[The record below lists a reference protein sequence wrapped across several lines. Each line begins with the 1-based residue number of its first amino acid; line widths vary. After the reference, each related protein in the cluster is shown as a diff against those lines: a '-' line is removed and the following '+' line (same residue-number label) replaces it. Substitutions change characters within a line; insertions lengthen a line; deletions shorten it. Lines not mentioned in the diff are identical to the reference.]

1 MAEQSISLGY
11 ASATLV
17 PEGEDGVRI
26 EKLWVDPEHRGK
38 GDARRLLRKIKK
50 DFADKK
56 LWMRPRGF
64 GDIPMGVE
72 ELKKFYESE
81 GFKTM
86 DKLDN
91 MLFDKTA
98 GQVFEAGGDRYDV
111 EKLWELS
118 KRRPIERLAVQDAQ
132 DYMKSRSWTGGKSP
146 GEVLAAGD
154 DAHGH
159 MTRINK
165 ANLRYPVLLAP
176 NQGAIDGMHRM
187 AKATK
192 MGKDTVPVR
201 RFTAWEQMEPALI
214 KKSEVVELTTPEQ
227 RRAGAELEGRVMSTK
242 SRVHPPGQFS
252 SYGVYDG
259 GKLVGVTRVNKKP
272 LEAWAKDKEGLKA
285 LKVLGPEVWIESTAV
300 DPEHRGKGVAKT
312 LRRHVQSQYSSVLT
326 GTGPDSD
333 PAMRHLNEVQG
344 FKPVLQRGKNM
355 QYHWAKTAELAEDG
369 EHKLQ
374 GRKKFQGLSVAIENK
389 AGSTRSG
396 TDSDGHKWKTHMRAD
411 YGYIEAPAKGKDGD
425 SIDAYVGPDKKSPDA
440 FVVHQHKENGKGH
453 DEDKVI
459 LGVRSIAEAK
469 KLYLQH
475 YDSPKFLGPVSRV
488 PMERLKELV
497 QQDKKISKLSS
508 ADEHLLLSV
517 LGRAGVKVSSMQEPG
532 VRKKDKT
539 GPRGKKGKCE
549 GPGPRLRQFGGVKL
563 SSLAPSMSPKQQ
575 SKLKNLS
582 ALHALY
588 GDGHDYLPKRLPP
601 QAHQQAAQVMNIWRQ
616 RQKAAPGA
624 DAALALR
631 EKAIFDQAAEW
642 DPKEAS
648 DPRERILLGLLKQ
661 AGIPE
666 LNRLPTDV
674 DLAKEKMLKAIESSK
689 DRSWSHPQISLP
701 VNKVNLERLGFEP
714 TRIAIPMPWEAPMET
729 SWRAG
734 RLHAHKKDDRY
745 MVHADAASP
754 DSFYG
759 KVKHLI
765 EDVPPAVARRIGMN
779 KTAISAQPLGTLGKV
794 LMQGIKSPGAA
805 RNVAKDV
812 KMMGKVR
819 APSGALPHAPTTPIN
834 PSTLPSA
841 KMPSGS
847 VAPPP
852 ASGVR
857 PRVQVQPQAAPAPA
871 PAPAAAPAPPPSNVS
886 QARPYADKGLTPEM
900 RQRAIEMGWTPT
912 ARGGLSARVERPL
925 SSNPRAD
932 IGRGEW
938 SSRPSDV
945 QTMGDVRG
953 MPGQG
958 TWRNTPRGQQAP
970 LSGEALQ
977 RQQAQARADFAARQ
991 QAGAQAR
998 TMDLEGAA
1006 SQRGAEAFR
1015 EAPKD
1020 IHEAVM
1026 NHPLVA
1032 QHGMHPDSA
1041 YALLNDPRS
1050 LQKARYGRVSA
1061 APQTMGTVR
1070 GPNSQKVQDT
1080 QNLVRKQLGLQPQ
1093 KVLTPDELF
1102 QQQLAAMGVAA

>member
-64 GDIPMGVE
+64 GDIPMGVD
-72 ELKKFYESE
+72 ELRKFYESE

-98 GQVFEAGGDRYDV
+98 
-111 EKLWELS
+111 
-118 KRRPIERLAVQDAQ
+118 
-132 DYMKSRSWTGGKSP
+132 
-146 GEVLAAGD
+146 
-154 DAHGH
+154 
-159 MTRINK
+159 
-165 ANLRYPVLLAP
+165 
-176 NQGAIDGMHRM
+176 
-187 AKATK
+187 
-192 MGKDTVPVR
+192 
-201 RFTAWEQMEPALI
+201 
-214 KKSEVVELTTPEQ
+214 EVVELTTPGQ
-227 RRAGAELEGRVMSTK
+227 RQEAASLERRVFSPGSK
-242 SRVHPPGQFS
+242 YQNPRPPSAKRFT
-252 SYGVYDG
+252 SYGVYDD
-259 GKLVGVTRVNKKP
+259 GKLVGVTRVDKDP
-272 LEAWAKDKEGLKA
+272 LKAWAKDKEGLKA
-285 LKVLGPEVWIESTAV
+285 LKVLGPEVWIEATAV
-300 DPEHRGKGVAKT
+300 DPEHRGKGVAKA
-312 LRRHVQSQYSSVLT
+312 LRGHVQSQYSSVLT
-326 GTGPDSD
+326 GTGPKSD
-333 PAMRHLNEVQG
+333 PAMKHLNESQG

-374 GRKKFQGLSVAIENK
+374 GRRNFQGLSIAIENRKGSVRKGTGKDGKEWRTKMK
-389 AGSTRSG
+389 AP
-396 TDSDGHKWKTHMRAD
+396 
-411 YGYIEAPAKGKDGD
+411 YGYIEAPANGRDGE
-425 SIDAYVGPDKKSPDA
+425 SIDAYIGPDKKAPDA

-469 KLYLQH
+469 RLYLQH

-563 SSLAPSMSPKQQ
+563 AAGDAVVSADDHPAVAVGKVLSNRLDKVNPNRPRYASLKDFILRRPDPRYDPSISREEQLRRHYSGK
-575 SKLKNLS
+575 
-582 ALHALY
+582 
-588 GDGHDYLPKRLPP
+588 PP
-601 QAHQQAAQVMNIWRQ
+601 VRMRRVGQGIEHEI
-616 RQKAAPGA
+616 APGVTA
-624 DAALALR
+624 VMRIKTPGDEERGRQYA
-631 EKAIFDQAAEW
+631 KKVMD
-642 DPKEAS
+642 DYYKESA
-648 DPRERILLGLLKQ
+648 DPRERILLGILKQ

-666 LNRLPTDV
+666 LKRLPTDV
-674 DLAKEKMLKAIESSK
+674 DLAKEKMLKAIERSK
-689 DRSWSHPQISLP
+689 DRSWSHPQISIP
-701 VNKVNLERLGFEP
+701 HNKIDLERFGFEP
-714 TRIAIPMPWEAPMET
+714 TRIAIPMPWEKPLET

-734 RLHAHKKDDRY
+734 RLHAHKMGDRY

-765 EDVPPAVARRIGMN
+765 EDVPPAVAKRIGMN

-871 PAPAAAPAPPPSNVS
+871 PAPAAAPAPPPSNVG

-945 QTMGDVRG
+945 QTMRDVRG